1 MKVENRLGKGL
12 SAFFDNKKS
21 EMPVFDA
28 QGSAPDKQLANDGA
42 TYIPIGNIKPNPNQP
57 RRNFSGEQ
65 IRELAASIEKNGVLQ
80 PILVRRT
87 GGNMFEIVAGERRWR
102 AAQLAN
108 VYEIPAIIKNFTDKQ
123 SFEIGLIENLQREN
137 LSPIEEANGYKKLI
151 ADFDYTQEAISK
163 LVNKSRSYVGNM
175 LRLLTLP
182 DEIQKMVDEGDI
194 SYTIARTLVGS
205 KNPTKEA
212 KEIVKRNLNARQAE
226 KIQGHKKHGNPKE
239 EDGDYIASEIESL
252 KDALRKCLGN
262 DVDIKFKNNKGEIL
276 IKFSSLSELDSIVT
290 KLNKI

>member
-1 MKVENRLGKGL
+1 MKMENRLGKGL
-12 SAFFDNKKS
+12 SAFFDKNKQ
-21 EMPVFDA
+21 EIPVF
-28 QGSAPDKQLANDGA
+28 NDHNNAGKVSGA
-42 TYIPIGNIKPNPNQP
+42 SGDVMYIPIGNIKPNHNQP
-57 RRNFSGEQ
+57 RKNFDGEQ
-65 IRELAASIEKNGVLQ
+65 IRELALSIEKNGVLQ
-80 PILVRRT
+80 PILVR
-87 GGNMFEIVAGERRWR
+87 GLGNNMFEIVAGERRWR
-102 AAQLAN
+102 AAQIAN
-108 VYEIPAIIKNFTDKQ
+108 VYEIPAIVKEFTDKQ

-151 ADFDYTQEAISK
+151 VDFNYTQETISK

-182 DEIQKMVDEGDI
+182 SEIQKMVDAGDI

-205 KNPTKEA
+205 KDPTKEA

-226 KIQGHKKHGNPKE
+226 KIQDKKRRNFDEDKE
-239 EDGDYIASEIESL
+239 DHITSEIESL

-262 DVDIKFKNNKGEIL
+262 DVDIKFKNNKGEII
-276 IKFSSLSELDSIVT
+276 IKFSSLNELDSIVT